1 MPLRVSQVL
10 DETSGRPAGRHN
22 RLVPRLLVEPFD
34 NRKHRSPL
42 VFEKVQEGLSLLIWR
57 ICHNLMAC
65 HWVVTAVVAQVRLA
79 VATAGHYWGA
89 GREPPVPGSL
99 DRSGRPRPLD
109 PVDMPDAER
118 APERLRP
125 ASPRSESPTV
135 ADRSDQTDHL
145 ATGDPS
151 VRWSKADLRHRLERL
166 PPGHP
171 SSLRSDA
178 PDHDQPPSVS
188 DPDRPTSAEKTEQD
202 SGTPREAEP
211 DLQADAVKRSYWSE
225 VPRFLRAWADH
236 LRRWPAEPVT
246 AAVDRSRDPEG
257 SWRGDGN
264 QYLSPEQHAGTNDEI
279 AVVRR
284 IEEKLTEHMKEVER
298 ENSCGGWLVGLEHRL
313 KGDDRLKEKIAERI
327 EHEPDRTAAEAIREI
342 NDAIRY
348 TFRFEPASYSDG
360 YWDVKQRLETHG
372 YRMFYSKNHW
382 RDDPEYKGINAR
394 WLTPEGQR
402 FEVQFHTAESFH
414 AKQEVTHG
422 AYERSRN
429 PLTGRRERREL
440 EAFQR
445 GVCSFIT
452 VPGEIGSIPDFKED
466 DN

>member
-1 MPLRVSQVL
+1 
-10 DETSGRPAGRHN
+10 
-22 RLVPRLLVEPFD
+22 
-34 NRKHRSPL
+34 
-42 VFEKVQEGLSLLIWR
+42 
-57 ICHNLMAC
+57 
-65 HWVVTAVVAQVRLA
+65 
-79 VATAGHYWGA
+79 
-89 GREPPVPGSL
+89 VPGSL
-99 DRSGRPRPLD
+99 DRLGQPHPLD
-109 PVDMPDAER
+109 PPDPPGANE
-118 APERLRP
+118 APGRLRP
-125 ASPRSESPTV
+125 ASPRSYSPTV
-135 ADRSDQTDHL
+135 ADRSDEADRL
-145 ATGDPS
+145 ATGDQP
-151 VRWSKADLRHRLERL
+151 VRWSKDDLRQRLEHL

-178 PDHDQPPSVS
+178 PDRNQSPGIRDGDVRSPAEPEQDSS
-188 DPDRPTSAEKTEQD
+188 SRLEADPDRE
-202 SGTPREAEP
+202 
-211 DLQADAVKRSYWSE
+211 ADAVKQSYGSE

-236 LRRWPAEPVT
+236 LRRWPAERLASV
-246 AAVDRSRDPEG
+246 VDRSRDPEG

-264 QYLSPEQHAGTNDEI
+264 QYLDPERHAETNDEI
-279 AVVRR
+279 AGVRR
-284 IEEKLTEHMKEVER
+284 IEEKLTEHIEEAER
-298 ENSCGGWLVGLEHRL
+298 ENACGGWLAGLDHRL

-360 YWDVKQRLETHG
+360 YWDVKQRLETRE
-372 YRMFYSKNHW
+372 YWMVYSKNHW
-382 RDDPEYKGINAR
+382 RDDPEYKGINTR
-394 WLTPEGQR
+394 WVTPEGRR
-402 FEVQFHTAESFH
+402 FKVQFHTAQSFH

-452 VPGEIGSIPDFKED
+452 VPGEIGSIPDFKEE